1 MTWGELDNI
10 SMVWVM
16 VFGLLLGIGFGFFRL
31 VMTGF
36 RERSNGTSFHEE

>member
-16 VFGLLLGIGFGFFRL
+16 VIGLLVGMGYGFLRL
-31 VMTGF
+31 MFVGYRDKVT
-36 RERSNGTSFHEE
+36 ERGDDV